1 MHLLGLFH
9 FVAAVYGISRISKPG
24 WKAVSFA
31 RAIQGRKLNGSV
43 IKETEVD
50 SEGVCRLACVEEERC
65 KSYNF
70 GESKNNGVKFKCQLS
85 DSDRFVDRVKFI
97 EDRDF
102 KYRGIQV
109 HVCSRVVSS
118 W

>member
-1 MHLLGLFH
+1 MHPLGLFS
-9 FVAAVYGISRISKPG
+9 FVAAVSGISRISKPG
-24 WKAVSFA
+24 WKAVSFVK
-31 RAIQGRKLNGSV
+31 AIEGKKLNGSI

-50 SEGVCRLACVEEERC
+50 SEGVCRLACVEEELC

-102 KYRGIQV
+102 KYIGIQV
-109 HVCSRVVSS
+109 HVYSRAVNS